1 MRRIE
6 KGFKILQKQKNIRL
20 HLPMKKNKL
29 HFFNIKFY
37 DIMSIAKRI
46 LR

>member
-1 MRRIE
+1 MKRIE

-20 HLPMKKNKL
+20 HLPEGEDKMN
-29 HFFNIKFY
+29 FFNSKFY